1 MTINRRKFT
10 QGVTIAALLA
20 GIPGASCLVFGRAH
34 EKDWLRLPGA
44 LDEKA
49 FLALCIK
56 CGQCVQVCPY
66 HAVFLLDIDDGA
78 ATGTPIIRP
87 ELRGCYLCDLLPCVL
102 ACPTMALD
110 HNISEAEQVHMGV
123 AVLTDKTQCLLYQK
137 KPVSAEMIDVLISH
151 GTRNAVEKELAEKLR
166 EHAGKDCVLCR
177 DFCPYPDRDA
187 AITLDGDYPEF
198 HEKCVGCAVC
208 EELCPTKVIE
218 IIPRKTYQEVYRKER
233 DS

>member
-1 MTINRRKFT
+1 MTINRRKFA
-10 QGVTIAALLA
+10 QGVTVAALLA
-20 GIPGASCLVFGRAH
+20 GIPGAGCLMLGRAH

-44 LDEKA
+44 VDEKA

-66 HAVFLLDIDDGA
+66 HAVFLLDIDNGA
-78 ATGTPIIRP
+78 VTGTPIIRP

-110 HNISEAEQVHMGV
+110 HNVSTAEQVHMGI
-123 AVLTDKTQCLLYQK
+123 AVLIDKAQCLLYQK
-137 KPVSAEMIDVLISH
+137 KPVSAEMIDKLISH
-151 GTRNAVEKELAEKLR
+151 GTRNAVERELAEKLR
-166 EHAGKDCVLCR
+166 EHIGKDCVLCR

-187 AITLDGDYPEF
+187 AITLDGGYPEF
-198 HEKCVGCAVC
+198 HDKCVGCAVC
-208 EELCPTKVIE
+208 QELCPTQVIE
-218 IIPRKTYQEVYRKER
+218 IIPRKTYQEVYRKGQ